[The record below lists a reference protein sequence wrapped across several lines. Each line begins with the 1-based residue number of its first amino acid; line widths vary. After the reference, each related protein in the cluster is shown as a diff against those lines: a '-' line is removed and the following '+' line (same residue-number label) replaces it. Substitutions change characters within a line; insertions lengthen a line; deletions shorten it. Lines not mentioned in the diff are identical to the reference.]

1 MAAKKVVF
9 LIVEGPTDEDALGVI
24 FQRFFDKNTVRVKV
38 IHGDITTDRRVND
51 SNILNCLKETVQ
63 KSLNEYRLRKTDLL
77 RIIQLT
83 DTDGA
88 FIPDS
93 AIVYD
98 ENAES
103 PVYSTENIKTN
114 NVEGLILRN
123 QRKRANLIKLSGTRN
138 IWKDIPYSVF
148 YMSCNLD
155 HALYNGL
162 NLTDEEKEEKATQ
175 FAEKYKDDIPAF
187 LTFIRESGFA
197 VVDDYISSWSF
208 IQQELHSLERY
219 SNVGICF
226 KE

>member
-187 LTFIRESGFA
+187 LTFIRESGFS